1 MRPRNLEEYSGQQ
14 HLLGPGK
21 PLRVQIERDDPS
33 SMILWGPPGSGKTTL
48 AKIIAETTQAS
59 FIEFSA
65 VMSGIKEIKQVMVAA
80 AQAAEMH
87 SRTILFVDEIHR
99 FNKAQQDAFLPYVE
113 RGTIRLIGATTE
125 NPSFEIISALLSRCR
140 VYVLHPLSEEHI
152 AHLLRRAL
160 EDTERGLGSLNLT
173 ADDDA
178 LALIASYSSGDC
190 RAAYN
195 TLEVAAQL
203 AQDSNSR
210 SPYPKNLGVTGRH
223 SKEGTVSGHDFSPF
237 ETPETQDGNESGHDF
252 SPSETPEPQDGN
264 ESGHDMPGS
273 NTTGLCRADAASL
286 PETAR
291 LNERNESGHDMPGS
305 NTTGLCRADASSIP
319 ETARLNERNESGHDF
334 SRADRVQFDD
344 RALAPEAQPQ
354 PRNRITK
361 EIATEAVQQRV
372 LMYDKNG
379 EEHYNLISALHK
391 SVRNSDP
398 DAALY
403 WLARMF
409 AAGEDPLYLARRVVR
424 MAVEDI
430 GLAAPEALNLCLSA
444 KEAIDFLGS
453 PEGDLALAEAV
464 VYLCLA
470 PKSNSVYTAYSAVQ
484 AEIEQTRQEPVPLH
498 LRNAPTRLMKELEYG
513 KGYLYA
519 HDEEGKVA
527 DMDCLPDSLRG
538 RTYYKPT
545 QEGREKLLAQRLDAI
560 RNLRLRKHG
569 GD

>member
-1 MRPRNLEEYSGQQ
+1 MSLFDGEPDKPILSSKGPLHAMAPLAERMRPHSLDEYVGQE

-21 PLRVQIERDDPS
+21 PLRVQIERDRFNDTGS
-33 SMILWGPPGSGKTTL
+33 GSMILWGPPGVGKTTL
-48 AKIIAETTQAS
+48 AKIIAETTKAN
-59 FIEFSA
+59 FVEFSA
-65 VMSGIKEIKQVMVAA
+65 VMSGIKEIKQVMATA

-140 VYVLHPLSEEHI
+140 VYVLQPLSEERI
-152 AHLLRRAL
+152 TQLLRRAL
-160 EDTERGLGSLNLT
+160 EDKEHGLGNLGLT
-173 ADDDA
+173 ADEDA
-178 LALIASYSSGDC
+178 LQLIASYSSGDC
-190 RAAYN
+190 RSAYN

-203 AQDSNSR
+203 ALAQQAGTVSATESGTV
-210 SPYPKNLGVTGRH
+210 SATE
-223 SKEGTVSGHDFSPF
+223 SGTVSGHDFS
-237 ETPETQDGNESGHDF
+237 
-252 SPSETPEPQDGN
+252 
-264 ESGHDMPGS
+264 
-273 NTTGLCRADAASL
+273 RADNAPPSD
-286 PETAR
+286 
-291 LNERNESGHDMPGS
+291 G
-305 NTTGLCRADASSIP
+305 
-319 ETARLNERNESGHDF
+319 
-334 SRADRVQFDD
+334 
-344 RALAPEAQPQ
+344 ALAPALAQHDKID
-354 PRNRITK
+354 RK
-361 EIATEAVQQRV
+361 IATEAVQQRV
-372 LMYDKNG
+372 LIYDKSG

-430 GLAAPEALNLCLSA
+430 GLAAPEALNLTLSA

-470 PKSNSVYTAYSAVQ
+470 PKSNSVYTAFGAVKR
-484 AEIEQTRQEPVPLH
+484 EVEETRQEPVPLH
-498 LRNAPTRLMKELEYG
+498 LRNAPTKLMKELDYG

-519 HDEEGKVA
+519 HNEEGRVA
-527 DMDCLPDSLRG
+527 EMDCLPDSLKG
-538 RTYYKPT
+538 RRYYHPT
-545 QEGREKLLAQRLDAI
+545 QEGREKQLAQRMEEI
-560 RNLRLRKHG
+560 RRIRQAKRG
-569 GD
+569 TT

>member
-1 MRPRNLEEYSGQQ
+1 MSLFDGTPDEPTLSSKGSHSVRAGAPLAERMRPRTLNEYVGQE

-21 PLRVQIERDDPS
+21 PLRVQIERDDS
-33 SMILWGPPGSGKTTL
+33 GSMIFWGPPGVGKTTL

-65 VMSGIKEIKQVMVAA
+65 VMSGIKEIKQVMATA
-80 AQAAEMH
+80 AQAAEFH

-140 VYVLHPLSEEHI
+140 VYVLQPLGEEQI
-152 AHLLRRAL
+152 AALLRRAL
-160 EDTERGLGSLNLT
+160 DDAERGLGGKGLT

-178 LALIASYSSGDC
+178 LQLMAGYSSGDC

-203 AQDSNSR
+203 AA
-210 SPYPKNLGVTGRH
+210 
-223 SKEGTVSGHDFSPF
+223 EGTKHI
-237 ETPETQDGNESGHDF
+237 
-252 SPSETPEPQDGN
+252 
-264 ESGHDMPGS
+264 
-273 NTTGLCRADAASL
+273 GL
-286 PETAR
+286 
-291 LNERNESGHDMPGS
+291 G
-305 NTTGLCRADASSIP
+305 
-319 ETARLNERNESGHDF
+319 
-334 SRADRVQFDD
+334 
-344 RALAPEAQPQ
+344 
-354 PRNRITK
+354 
-361 EIATEAVQQRV
+361 IATEAVQQRV
-372 LMYDKNG
+372 LMYDKSG

-470 PKSNSVYTAYSAVQ
+470 PKSNAVYTAYGAVL
-484 AEIEQTRQEPVPLH
+484 AEVEHTRQEPVPMH
-498 LRNAPTRLMKELEYG
+498 LRNAPTRLMKKLGYA
-513 KGYLYA
+513 KGYRYA
-519 HDEEGKVA
+519 HEEEERVA
-527 DMDCLPDSLRG
+527 DMDCLPDSLNG
-538 RTYYKPT
+538 RSYYHPT
-545 QEGREKLLAQRLDAI
+545 QEGREKRLAQRMEEI
-560 RNLRLRKHG
+560 RQLRTKKPKADRQPE
-569 GD
+569 